1 MKQPLA
7 LRMRPKTIDDVIG
20 QKHLVGKDMILRK
33 VVEQKQLFSFIF
45 FGPSGTGKTTLA
57 KAIANSLNRPYRL
70 FNAVTG
76 NKKELD
82 AIFLEAKMNNGLVLI
97 VDEIHRLNK
106 DKQDLLLP
114 YLEEG
119 LIYLMGTTTSNPY
132 FAINP
137 AIRSRCHLLEVKAL
151 TTDDI
156 KAAINN
162 AIKAPEGLNNEVT
175 IADDALQVIANH
187 ANGDIRYALNVLEI
201 CAIANKHITM
211 DVVLEYSRL
220 ANSSISKDDDGYKY
234 KIDVQGPAGIANAG
248 IFDSGTNSIEN
259 IAKTLSNQVQQI
271 LNMNPANTITVRVRG
286 HSRGGVALSFFLRE
300 ISKQYKPKVSVDYSI
315 QYDPVPGQTISIE
328 NMDYSKIGSSKYY
341 RYDVDRRL
349 VKKSIVVY
357 SLYTQYGYERFGT
370 TENSFVPQAVFGTDI
385 IIIECKNHSVG
396 LDKGKEFIDTQLDRG
411 VYIRRHYQLEKVNS
425 YEEFKH
431 HRAILEYPFNQAN
444 KNNPKNEE
452 IEKRVNYQQKRYN
465 VIYDVVKAW
474 FKKKN

>member
-20 QKHLVGKDMILRK
+20 QKHLVGQNMILRK

-151 TTDDI
+151 SADDI
-156 KAAINN
+156 SEAINN

-175 IADDALQVIANH
+175 IDEDALHIIANH

-220 ANSSISKDDDGYKY
+220 ANSSISKDDDGHYDALSALQKS
-234 KIDVQGPAGIANAG
+234 IRGSDVQAALYYLARLIQANDMVSIERRLLTIAYEDIGLANPAACARCVNAIDAAKRIGFPEARIPLANTVIELALSPKSRSADEAIDAALNVVNSTSYQVPAYLRLTPVNMDEDDKYDYARKDMWPHIQYLPDEIAN
-248 IFDSGTNSIEN
+248 IEFYIPQNSSKAEIQLLEN
-259 IAKTLSNQVQQI
+259 YNKLKTLKRTKN
-271 LNMNPANTITVRVRG
+271 LKK
-286 HSRGGVALSFFLRE
+286 L
-300 ISKQYKPKVSVDYSI
+300 
-315 QYDPVPGQTISIE
+315 
-328 NMDYSKIGSSKYY
+328 
-341 RYDVDRRL
+341 
-349 VKKSIVVY
+349 KKS
-357 SLYTQYGYERFGT
+357 L
-370 TENSFVPQAVFGTDI
+370 
-385 IIIECKNHSVG
+385 
-396 LDKGKEFIDTQLDRG
+396 
-411 VYIRRHYQLEKVNS
+411 
-425 YEEFKH
+425 
-431 HRAILEYPFNQAN
+431 
-444 KNNPKNEE
+444 
-452 IEKRVNYQQKRYN
+452 
-465 VIYDVVKAW
+465 
-474 FKKKN
+474 